1 MCGASLMAPAL
12 TSRDRQ
18 PFNLPANQLPE
29 LGFPSLFR
37 LGDEK
42 QEQPLTEVLFGVC
55 LSTVH
60 AMIKTILKLNSQLR
74 QRQISQA

>member
-1 MCGASLMAPAL
+1 MRGVSLTAPAL

-18 PFNLPANQLPE
+18 PFYLPADQLLE
-29 LGFPSLFR
+29 FGFPSLSR

-55 LSTVH
+55 FSTVH
-60 AMIKTILKLNSQLR
+60 AIIKPISKLNSQLR
-74 QRQISQA
+74 QRQFSQA